1 MRRRRLGLFG
11 LVGTLGWACLPD
23 NPPLDEPADADDD
36 DDDDSSGDGVV
47 SGGGAV
53 LGCPSGT
60 CTLVLTAQTLDDRI
74 EVFAPDDPDG
84 VVWRGAIDL
93 DFKPNECMGCGL
105 GDYGGD
111 RLDEPFGVAIA
122 GGFLHVIAG
131 HYPTP
136 ELGTLVSYPIELFAE
151 RTAGERLEASE
162 YFANGSF
169 FGDVVGTPLEQ
180 LEPTFMASMSGR
192 LVIGTFN
199 NNLFST
205 EDTWVNPGL
214 VLILDAADPAREVG
228 VIDLA
233 DLEGGSCNAAAQVIE
248 LSPGTL
254 AVACDGNE
262 SVAVLD
268 VPMLADPSPA
278 AAASSAS
285 GRLCSLPAAMSN
297 RRVRYLAPDGDGGFI
312 VGEGPTP
319 LDPLSSARLW
329 QLGPDC
335 SMRGLVTF
343 GENGDGRLG
352 EILAVP
358 GQAQTWMVAVGALG
372 AQSEAR
378 GIYAVRNSGGELEAC
393 GPLDGLTDQLRTE
406 ADDPLEPFAIA
417 FDATG
422 EHLAIGAGPLDAPLS
437 GPAFGKVLWSTV
449 SLGDDVCASTL
460 DVIDLT
466 DGSRGAPAVDP
477 NNPDTF
483 RRAPSVVEI
492 VEVAG

>member
-1 MRRRRLGLFG
+1 MRRLRLGLFG
-11 LVGTLGWACLPD
+11 LAGVLGGACLPD
-23 NPPLDEPADADDD
+23 NPPLDDETTGADD
-36 DDDDSSGDGVV
+36 DDDDSSDDGVV

-60 CTLVLTAQTLDDRI
+60 CTLVIAAQTLDDRLEI
-74 EVFAPDDPDG
+74 FAPDDPEG

-136 ELGTLVSYPIELFAE
+136 ELGTLVSFPVESFAD
-151 RTAGERLEASE
+151 RTAGERLEVSE
-162 YFANGSF
+162 YFGNGSF
-169 FGDVVGTPLEQ
+169 FGDAVGTPLQQ
-180 LEPTFMASMSGR
+180 LEPTFMTSLSGR

-205 EDTWVNPGL
+205 EDTWTNPGL
-214 VLILDAADPAREVG
+214 VLILDAADPGREIG
-228 VIDLA
+228 VVDLA
-233 DLEGGSCNAAAQVIE
+233 GLEGGACNAAGQVIE
-248 LSPGTL
+248 VSPGTL

-262 SVAVLD
+262 AVAVLD
-268 VPMLADPSPA
+268 VPMLSDPSPA
-278 AAASSAS
+278 AAAGSVS
-285 GRLCSLPAAMSN
+285 GRVCGLPGAMSN
-297 RRVRYLAPDGDGGFI
+297 RRVRYLAPDGEGGFI

-319 LDPLSSARLW
+319 LDPLSSARIW
-329 QLGPDC
+329 HLGADC

-343 GENGDGRLG
+343 GESGDGRLG
-352 EILAVP
+352 EMLAMP
-358 GQAQTWMVAVGALG
+358 GRAQTWLVAVGALS

-378 GIYAVRNSGGELEAC
+378 GIYAVQHSGGELQAC
-393 GPLDGLTDQLRTE
+393 GPLDGLADQLRTA

-417 FDATG
+417 MDATG
-422 EHLAIGAGPLDAPLS
+422 QHLAIGAGPLNAPAS

-449 SLGDDVCASTL
+449 SAPDDVCATTL

-477 NNPDTF
+477 GDPNTF
-483 RRAPSVVEI
+483 RRAPNVVEI
-492 VEVAG
+492 VEVTG